1 MSTARSPRGP
11 YRNGIARRKQILAKA
26 GEVFATYGYLAGSL
40 RQIALEVGVSPAA
53 LTRHFDSKE
62 DLLIEVLKLW
72 GEETSTATAGLGSGI
87 GYFEGQSSLME
98 YHLSHRGYL
107 ELFLRLS
114 AEASNAAH
122 PAAAFIRERNRQ
134 TLHQFI
140 ANLNEAIALGDVAP
154 MTPDEVEQ
162 ECRLLIAAMDGLEL
176 QWLLDPNVE
185 LVALFQRHQEQM
197 VARWRAGTST

>member
-72 GEETSTATAGLGSGI
+72 GEETGSATAGLGSGI
-87 GYFEGQSSLME
+87 GYFEGQSSLMR
-98 YHLSHRGYL
+98 YHLAHRGYL

-114 AEASNAAH
+114 AEASNPAH
-122 PAAAFIRERNRQ
+122 PAATFIRERNRR
-134 TLHQFI
+134 TLELFI
-140 ANLNEAIALGDVAP
+140 SNLNEAIAAGDIAA
-154 MTPDEVEQ
+154 MSNDEVEQ
-162 ECRLLIAAMDGLEL
+162 ECRLLISVMDGLEL

-185 LVALFQRHQEQM
+185 LVALFERHQEQM
-197 VARWRAGTST
+197 LARWRADISK